1 MALKEL
7 NSKGFD
13 NAISSGVAV
22 VDFWA
27 PWCGPCKMM
36 EPAVKE
42 LSEEMGDVAFYKL
55 NVDQNQDVSMK
66 YKVMSIPTILIFKD
80 GELKDTSIGVLSKDM
95 LESKIKTIL

>member
-7 NSKGFD
+7 NSQDFD
-13 NAISSGVAV
+13 NAILSGVVV

-42 LSEEMGDVAFYKL
+42 LADKLDNVDFYKL

-95 LESKIKTIL
+95 LESKIKTII